1 MLLIL
6 PQREVHKTTLKQSAL
21 SSANHSGPTFQQQS
35 ALSPANHGG
44 PTFQQQSPLSSA
56 NHGGPTFQQQSAL
69 SSANHGGPTSQQQSA
84 LSSANHSGPT
94 FQQLTNKQK
103 TKTRTGLIATE
114 VSTPPRNKAP
124 QSPDSNNDESTNKVE
139 CTSLTVEEES
149 GLELKPDGM
158 GVGHISVSVSHHD
171 SSDPRGGTLQHGR
184 AADGGDRSTHKTA
197 RKYQNM
203 TVVNTEQAKQTSCG
217 HVFLT
222 TTVDSASPK
231 DAEPKATE
239 HAAQQTNIRSED
251 TKLEREPHTNNQEAT
266 VTQSSAQASR
276 EGESISQEVDIE
288 AIGCSRAEQ
297 TVESSMFGVTG
308 VSVQNTRSSP
318 SANTS
323 GQKETPRTHKK

>member
-21 SSANHSGPTFQQQS
+21 SSANHG
-35 ALSPANHGG
+35 
-44 PTFQQQSPLSSA
+44 
-56 NHGGPTFQQQSAL
+56 
-69 SSANHGGPTSQQQSA
+69 
-84 LSSANHSGPT
+84 GPT

-103 TKTRTGLIATE
+103 TKTRTGLVATE
-114 VSTPPRNKAP
+114 VSTPPGSKAP
-124 QSPDSNNDESTNKVE
+124 QSPDPHCDESTNKVE

-171 SSDPRGGTLQHGR
+171 SSDPRGDTLQHGR

-231 DAEPKATE
+231 DAEPKATLDSASPKDAEPKATE

-251 TKLEREPHTNNQEAT
+251 TNLEREPHTNNQEAT
-266 VTQSSAQASR
+266 VTQSSVQASR
-276 EGESISQEVDIE
+276 EGDSISQEVDIE
-288 AIGCSRAEQ
+288 AIGCSGAEH

-308 VSVQNTRSSP
+308 VSVQNARSSP
-318 SANTS
+318 SANIS

>member
-21 SSANHSGPTFQQQS
+21 SSANH
-35 ALSPANHGG
+35 GG
-44 PTFQQQSPLSSA
+44 PTF
-56 NHGGPTFQQQSAL
+56 H
-69 SSANHGGPTSQQQSA
+69 
-84 LSSANHSGPT
+84 
-94 FQQLTNKQK
+94 QLTNKQK
-103 TKTRTGLIATE
+103 TKTRTGLVATE
-114 VSTPPRNKAP
+114 VSTPPGNKVP

-171 SSDPRGGTLQHGR
+171 SSDPRGDTLQHGR

-222 TTVDSASPK
+222 DSASPK

-266 VTQSSAQASR
+266 VTQSSVQASR

-288 AIGCSRAEQ
+288 AIGCSGAEQ
-297 TVESSMFGVTG
+297 RVESSMFGVTG